1 MAAIAPPP
9 STENCLDELLA
20 FRTTLAE
27 FTKLFSFVLDK
38 GIKVSMMRPACRLAP
53 TLRTRTLKLRFC
65 RPCPSA
71 HRACWGSPF
80 AARRSAPFM
89 LLQPNDRVAMLVSYY
104 VRWLK
109 FKI

>member
-1 MAAIAPPP
+1 MVSQSIEPMAAIAPPP

-53 TLRTRTLKLRFC
+53 TLPHAGHVGLDCGQGRE
-65 RPCPSA
+65 
-71 HRACWGSPF
+71 
-80 AARRSAPFM
+80 AA
-89 LLQPNDRVAMLVSYY
+89 LLQTLPKRPPRMLGKP
-104 VRWLK
+104 VRRTALSA
-109 FKI
+109 FHAAAAQ